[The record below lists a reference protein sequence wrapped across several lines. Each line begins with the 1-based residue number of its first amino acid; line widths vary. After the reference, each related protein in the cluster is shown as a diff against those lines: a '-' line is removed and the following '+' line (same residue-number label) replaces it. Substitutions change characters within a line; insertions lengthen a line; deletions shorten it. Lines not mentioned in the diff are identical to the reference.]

1 MFNFREK
8 RVFERILYS
17 KAMLGALSILFFF
30 ALSSVWGMY
39 EKYHEAKQN
48 KDVALAELESMEE
61 RVRTLESDIALLRTD
76 RGVEKKIREEFGFA
90 KEGEGV
96 ILIIPEEARADVPL
110 AQKYSFFSS
119 VLRSVERVLDMRN

>member
-8 RVFERILYS
+8 RIFERILYS

-30 ALSSVWGMY
+30 ALSAVWGVY

-48 KDVALAELESMEE
+48 KDAARAEQESMAE
-61 RVRTLESDIALLRTD
+61 RVRSLESEVALLKTD
-76 RGVEKKIREEFGFA
+76 RGIEKKIREEFGFA

-96 ILIIPEEARADVPL
+96 ILIIPDEARTENLPV
-110 AQKYSFFSS
+110 QKRNFIGGVWESIQ
-119 VLRSVERVLDMRN
+119 RVF

>member
-8 RVFERILYS
+8 RIFERILYS

-30 ALSSVWGMY
+30 ALSAVWGVC

-48 KDVALAELESMEE
+48 RDTVLAELESMTD
-61 RVRTLESDIALLRTD
+61 RARSLESEVALLKTD
-76 RGVEKKIREEFGFA
+76 RGIEKKIREEFGFA

-96 ILIIPEEARADVPL
+96 ILIVSDEARTESSNV
-110 AQKYSFFSS
+110 QKRNFLGSILES
-119 VLRSVERVLDMRN
+119 VRKVF

>member
-8 RVFERILYS
+8 RIFERILYS

-30 ALSSVWGMY
+30 ALSAVWGVY

-48 KDVALAELESMEE
+48 KDAARAEQESMAE
-61 RVRTLESDIALLRTD
+61 RVRSLESEVALLKTD
-76 RGVEKKIREEFGFA
+76 RGIEKKIREEFGFA

-96 ILIIPEEARADVPL
+96 ILIIPDETQAESLPV
-110 AQKYSFFSS
+110 QK
-119 VLRSVERVLDMRN
+119 RNFLGGMWESIRKVF